1 MIYQGIYEGA
11 ITLFVF
17 WLATIHYGFDLHIGE
32 AMAFLTLG
40 FIQLSH
46 AFNCKSVF
54 KSLFSVNPFGNKMFN
69 YAILLSLAL
78 MLMVAFTPGLN
89 TIFGIY
95 DITGQQWMIV
105 ILAALSVIPFV
116 EIMKAILRGIGYD
129 KKVNQ
134 IKE

>member
-1 MIYQGIYEGA
+1 
-11 ITLFVF
+11 
-17 WLATIHYGFDLHIGE
+17 
-32 AMAFLTLG
+32 G

-78 MLMVAFTPGLN
+78 MLLVAFTPGLN
-89 TIFGIY
+89 TIFGIEGM
-95 DITGQQWMIV
+95 TGQQWMIV
-105 ILAALSVIPFV
+105 VAAALSVIPFV
-116 EIMKAILRGIGYD
+116 EIMKAILRGVGYD

>member
-1 MIYQGIYEGA
+1 MIYQGIYEGG

-17 WLATIHYGFDLHIGE
+17 WLATIYYGYELHIGE

-69 YAILLSLAL
+69 YAVLLSLSL
-78 MLMVAFTPGLN
+78 MLMVAFVPGLN

-95 DITGQQWMIV
+95 DMTGQQWMIV
-105 ILAALSVIPFV
+105 ITCVCIVGNPIHSRL
-116 EIMKAILRGIGYD
+116 
-129 KKVNQ
+129 
-134 IKE
+134 